1 MSAETV
7 LWLIVLAAIAHVAEE
22 YATGFVDEIGA
33 IAPGMTR
40 RQFWVINALF
50 VTLCIAAAVLN
61 VRAVVFSLS
70 AAWLVLI
77 NALIHIGASVIQR
90 RYASGTVTAI
100 FLYIPLGVYA
110 CSTYARAGLVTP
122 SKLIT
127 SLLLGAGWMAVPP
140 LFQVVRLR
148 RAAHSKK

>member
-22 YATGFVDEIGA
+22 YATGFVDKIGA
-33 IAPGMTR
+33 TVPGMTW

-50 VTLCIAAAVLN
+50 VALCLAAAILN

-70 AAWLVLI
+70 AAGLVLI
-77 NALIHIGASVIQR
+77 NALIHIGASVVQR

-100 FLYIPLGVYA
+100 FLYIPLGTYT
-110 CSTYARAGLVTP
+110 CSTYARAGLAAP
-122 SKLIT
+122 GKLIT
-127 SLLLGAGWMAVPP
+127 ALLLGAGWMAAP
-140 LFQVVRLR
+140 LLVQAVRLR
-148 RAAHSKK
+148 RAAHVKR